1 MEIKV
6 DGEKLTITATLSS
19 GVPSST
25 GKSLVVATTNG
36 FMAVAGT
43 DIRVSL
49 NVIKPR
55 KIDYAWN
62 HPVLDFA
69 TRWLS
74 LPLGSVCFPQVKVLK
89 LLPYGGTD

>member
-1 MEIKV
+1 MDIKV
-6 DGEKLTITATLSS
+6 EGDKLTITCTISS

-36 FMAVAGT
+36 FVAVAGS

-55 KIDYAWN
+55 K
-62 HPVLDFA
+62 
-69 TRWLS
+69 S
-74 LPLGSVCFPQVKVLK
+74 
-89 LLPYGGTD
+89 